1 MLLLLENRISVQMD
15 YLPENISLCVIK
27 IEIDLEPNAEQE
39 GAVSAEHPTNPRV
52 QKERERDRGLRQSR
66 DITIE
71 TYTNQRWI
79 KELSEGENSIE
90 GDTKKMNWA
99 TTLQHVNSP
108 TAGSSRETTPRSGD
122 ESQSGNVQANSNFP
136 LEIGYFSGNPIVEVT
151 KGLIHLYKK
160 NERKATKEAPSNQ
173 LCLLAV
179 PATLNC
185 HDLLNFIA
193 PCHAEIKHVQIVRDG
208 SPNQFMVLLEFRSN
222 ESALEFYKSY
232 NGIAYNSLEPDSLC
246 HAVWVSAVE
255 RSDHGLPPVGHTEL
269 PTCPVCLERMD
280 ESVDGV
286 LTILCNHAFH
296 ASCLMKWGDS
306 TCPVCRHVQTPELM
320 EDSVCME
327 CEGTDSL
334 WICLICGHVG
344 CGRYQGGHAA
354 AHYRATN
361 HTFAMQLGTSSVW
374 DYAGDNFVHRLF
386 QNKSDGKLVASQTG
400 KDEREEK
407 IDSMQM
413 EFTYL
418 LTSQLDT
425 QRKYYEERMERLEEE
440 WMNFKVNAS
449 EAKSEVT
456 DLLHVQQSMHKEKQ
470 NLERKLVQHTSK
482 LKEVQKQLNEER
494 ELSKALQDNQSSWL
508 VKYNALEQQYT
519 EFKAK
524 HDAEVTDLKEQLRD
538 VMFFLDTQG
547 KMANSELAGASITGL
562 GEKEPDTSTRR
573 NNRRKK

>member
-1 MLLLLENRISVQMD
+1 VML
-15 YLPENISLCVIK
+15 ENISLCVIK
-27 IEIDLEPNAEQE
+27 IETDLEASADSE
-39 GAVSAEHPTNPRV
+39 GAVSSEHPTNPRFL
-52 QKERERDRGLRQSR
+52 KERERDRGLRQAR
-66 DITIE
+66 DIVIE
-71 TYTNQRWI
+71 TYINQRWSR
-79 KELSEGENSIE
+79 ELSADKNTDTEGNM
-90 GDTKKMNWA
+90 MNWA
-99 TTLQHVNSP
+99 AALQHVNSP
-108 TAGSSRETTPRSGD
+108 SAGSSRETTPRNGD
-122 ESQSGNVQANSNFP
+122 ETGGPQMTSSKFP

-160 NERKATKEAPSNQ
+160 NERKAIKEAPSNQ

-255 RSDHGLPPVGHTEL
+255 RGENGVPPLGHTEL

-306 TCPVCRHVQTPELM
+306 TCPVCRHVQTPELI

-386 QNKSDGKLVASQTG
+386 QNKSDGKLVASQTE

-425 QRKYYEERMERLEEE
+425 QRKYYEERMERLEQE
-440 WMNFKVNAS
+440 WQNFQAKAN
-449 EAKSEVT
+449 ETKSEMT
-456 DLLHVQQSMHKEKQ
+456 ELQQLQQNMLKEKQ
-470 NLERKLVQHTSK
+470 NLERKLAQHTVK

-494 ELSKALQDNQSSWL
+494 ELCKALQGNQISWHS
-508 VKYNALEQQYT
+508 KYKILEKQYSD
-519 EFKAK
+519 FKQT

-538 VMFFLDTQG
+538 VMFFLDNQQ
-547 KMANSELAGASITGL
+547 KMANSELAGASITGI
-562 GEKEPDTSTRR
+562 GEKDPEPSSRR
-573 NNRRKK
+573 GNRRKK

>member
-1 MLLLLENRISVQMD
+1 ML
-15 YLPENISLCVIK
+15 ENISVCVIK
-27 IEIDLEPNAEQE
+27 IETDSELSAENE
-39 GAVSAEHPTNPRV
+39 GAVSSEHPTNPRFL
-52 QKERERDRGLRQSR
+52 KERERDRGLRGVR
-66 DITIE
+66 GIIIE
-71 TYTNQRWI
+71 TYTNQ
-79 KELSEGENSIE
+79 LS
-90 GDTKKMNWA
+90 MNRA
-99 TTLQHVNSP
+99 LGLQQPDNSP
-108 TAGSSRETTPRSGD
+108 MASSSRETTPRIGD
-122 ESQSGNVQANSNFP
+122 DSQSGAGVTSKFP
-136 LEIGYFSGNPIVEVT
+136 QEIAYFCGNPSVEMT
-151 KGLIHLYKK
+151 KGIIHLYKK
-160 NERKATKEAPSNQ
+160 NERKAIKEAPSNQ

-179 PATLNC
+179 PTTLNC

-193 PCHAEIKHVQIVRDG
+193 PCHSEIQHVRIIRDG

-232 NGIAYNSLEPDSLC
+232 NGVAYNSLEPDSVC
-246 HAVWVSAVE
+246 HAVWVSSVE
-255 RSDHGLPPVGHTEL
+255 RGDNGLPPLGHTEL

-296 ASCLMKWGDS
+296 ANCLIKWGDS
-306 TCPVCRHVQTPELM
+306 TCPVCRYVQTPELT

-386 QNKSDGKLVASQTG
+386 QNKSDGKLVAGSQTE

-425 QRKYYEERMERLEEE
+425 QRKYYEDRMERMEME
-440 WMNFKVNAS
+440 WRNFKLDAN
-449 EAKSEVT
+449 EAKTEVSE
-456 DLLHVQQSMHKEKQ
+456 LQQQQLALIKEKQ
-470 NLERKLVQHTSK
+470 NLERKVQQHNSK
-482 LKEVQKQLNEER
+482 LKDVLKKLTEER
-494 ELSKALQDNQSSWL
+494 ELYKAMQSNQSSWQI
-508 VKYNALEQQYT
+508 KYKALEEQYNQFKQSHDKEIT
-519 EFKAK
+519 E
-524 HDAEVTDLKEQLRD
+524 LKEQLRD
-538 VMFFLDTQG
+538 VMFFLDNQN
-547 KMANSELAGASITGL
+547 KMSTTELAGATITGI
-562 GEKEPDTSTRR
+562 GEMPSSSSAKGRT
-573 NNRRKK
+573 RRKK

>member
-1 MLLLLENRISVQMD
+1 ML
-15 YLPENISLCVIK
+15 ENISLCVIK
-27 IEIDLEPNAEQE
+27 IETDLEPSADSE

-52 QKERERDRGLRQSR
+52 LKERERDRGLRQSR

-71 TYTNQRWI
+71 TYTNQRWTR
-79 KELSEGENSIE
+79 ELSAPKDQEATEGS
-90 GDTKKMNWA
+90 KMNWA
-99 TTLQHVNSP
+99 AALQHVNSP

-122 ESQSGNVQANSNFP
+122 ETQTGGPQATASKFP
-136 LEIGYFSGNPIVEVT
+136 QEIGYFSGNPIVEVT

-160 NERKATKEAPSNQ
+160 NERKAIKEAPSNQ

-255 RSDHGLPPVGHTEL
+255 RSEHGGPPMGHTEL

-306 TCPVCRHVQTPELM
+306 TCPVCRHVQTPELV

-386 QNKSDGKLVASQTG
+386 QNKSDGKLVASQTE

-425 QRKYYEERMERLEEE
+425 QRKYYEERMERLEQE
-440 WMNFKVNAS
+440 WQSFKANAS
-449 EAKSEVT
+449 EAKTEVT
-456 DLLHVQQSMHKEKQ
+456 ELQQLQQTMQKEKV
-470 NLERKLVQHTSK
+470 NLERKLAQHSTK

-494 ELSKALQDNQSSWL
+494 ELSKALQTNQSSWHG
-508 VKYNALEQQYT
+508 KYKILEQQYN
-519 EFKAK
+519 EFKHN

-538 VMFFLDTQG
+538 VMFFLDNQQ
-547 KMANSELAGASITGL
+547 KMANSELAGASITGI
-562 GEKEPDTSTRR
+562 GEKEPEPNARR
-573 NNRRKK
+573 GNRRKK

>member
-1 MLLLLENRISVQMD
+1 ML
-15 YLPENISLCVIK
+15 ENISLCVIK
-27 IEIDLEPNAEQE
+27 IEVDLEASAEQE

-52 QKERERDRGLRQSR
+52 QKERERDRGLRQTR
-66 DITIE
+66 DIIIE
-71 TYTNQRWI
+71 TYTNQRWSS
-79 KELSEGENSIE
+79 ELKTEDNNDESS
-90 GDTKKMNWA
+90 TKMNWA
-99 TTLQHVNSP
+99 AALQQHGSNSP
-108 TAGSSRETTPRSGD
+108 TAGSSRETTPRGGD
-122 ESQSGNVQANSNFP
+122 DSQVTASNFP
-136 LEIGYFSGNPIVEVT
+136 QEIGYFSGNPIVEVT
-151 KGLIHLYKK
+151 KGIIHLYKK
-160 NERKATKEAPSNQ
+160 NERKAIKEAPSNQ

-193 PCHAEIKHVQIVRDG
+193 PCHAEIRHVRIVRDG

-246 HAVWVSAVE
+246 HAVWVSEVE
-255 RSDHGLPPVGHTEL
+255 RGDNGLPPLGHTEL

-306 TCPVCRHVQTPELM
+306 TCPVCRHVQTPELI

-386 QNKSDGKLVASQTG
+386 QNKSDGKLVASQTE

-425 QRKYYEERMERLEEE
+425 QRKYYEERMERLEQE
-440 WMNFKVNAS
+440 WQTFKVDAN
-449 EAKSEVT
+449 EAKTEIT
-456 DLLHVQQSMHKEKQ
+456 ELQQLQQSMQKEKLS
-470 NLERKLVQHTSK
+470 LERKLAHHATK
-482 LKEVQKQLNEER
+482 MKEMIKQLTEER
-494 ELSKALQDNQSSWL
+494 ELSKALQNNQSSWHQ
-508 VKYNALEQQYT
+508 KYKNLEVQYN
-519 EFKAK
+519 EFKHS
-524 HDAEVTDLKEQLRD
+524 HDKEVTDLKEQLRD
-538 VMFFLDTQG
+538 VMFFLDTQQ
-547 KMANSELAGASITGL
+547 KMANTELSGSTITGVMDKDPPSSSRR
-562 GEKEPDTSTRR
+562 GNRR
-573 NNRRKK
+573 NK

>member
-1 MLLLLENRISVQMD
+1 MD
-15 YLPENISLCVIK
+15 LNPENISLCVIK
-27 IEIDLEPNAEQE
+27 IETDLEPNSDSE

-52 QKERERDRGLRQSR
+52 LKERERDRGLRQAR

-71 TYTNQRWI
+71 TYTNQRWTR
-79 KELSEGENSIE
+79 ELSASKDQETEG
-90 GDTKKMNWA
+90 TKMSWA
-99 TTLQHVNSP
+99 QQHVNSP
-108 TAGSSRETTPRSGD
+108 SAGSSRDTTPRNGE
-122 ESQSGNVQANSNFP
+122 ESQTGGLQAASSKFP
-136 LEIGYFSGNPIVEVT
+136 QEIGYFSGNPIVEVT

-160 NERKATKEAPSNQ
+160 NERKAIKEAPSNQ

-222 ESALEFYKSY
+222 ESALEFYNSY

-255 RSDHGLPPVGHTEL
+255 RSEHGAPPLGHTEL

-306 TCPVCRHVQTPELM
+306 TCPVCRHVQTPELIG
-320 EDSVCME
+320 ESVCME

-386 QNKSDGKLVASQTG
+386 QNKTDGKLVASQTE

-425 QRKYYEERMERLEEE
+425 QRKYYEERMERLEQE
-440 WMNFKVNAS
+440 WQGFKETSN
-449 EAKSEVT
+449 
-456 DLLHVQQSMHKEKQ
+456 DLQQLQQTMQKEKI
-470 NLERKLVQHTSK
+470 NLERKLAQHTAK

-494 ELSKALQDNQSSWL
+494 ELSKALQTNQSSWHG
-508 VKYNALEQQYT
+508 KYKVLEQQYN
-519 EFKAK
+519 EFKHN
-524 HDAEVTDLKEQLRD
+524 HDAEVTDLREQLRD
-538 VMFFLDTQG
+538 IMFFLDNQQ
-547 KMANSELAGASITGL
+547 KMANSELAGASITGI
-562 GEKEPDTSTRR
+562 GEKEPEPNTRR
-573 NNRRKK
+573 GNRRKK

>member
-1 MLLLLENRISVQMD
+1 MD
-15 YLPENISLCVIK
+15 LNPENISLCVIK
-27 IEIDLEPNAEQE
+27 IETDLDPSEDSE

-52 QKERERDRGLRQSR
+52 LKERERDRGLRQSR
-66 DITIE
+66 DIIIE
-71 TYTNQRWI
+71 TYTNQRW
-79 KELSEGENSIE
+79 KRELSEPRKQE
-90 GDTKKMNWA
+90 MNWVA
-99 TTLQHVNSP
+99 AVQHVNSP
-108 TAGSSRETTPRSGD
+108 SAGSSREITPRSGD
-122 ESQSGNVQANSNFP
+122 EGQAGATASKFP
-136 LEIGYFSGNPIVEVT
+136 HEIGYFSGNPIVEVT

-160 NERKATKEAPSNQ
+160 NERKAIKEAPSNQ

-193 PCHAEIKHVQIVRDG
+193 PCHAEIKHIQIVRDG

-232 NGIAYNSLEPDSLC
+232 NGITYNSLEPDSLC
-246 HAVWVSAVE
+246 HAVWVSEVE
-255 RSDHGLPPVGHTEL
+255 RSEHGAPPMGHTEL

-306 TCPVCRHVQTPELM
+306 TCPVCRHVQTPGLV

-354 AHYRATN
+354 AHFRATN

-386 QNKSDGKLVASQTG
+386 QNKSDGKLVASQTE

-425 QRKYYEERMERLEEE
+425 QRKYYEERMERLEQE
-440 WMNFKVNAS
+440 WQNHMATAN
-449 EAKSEVT
+449 EAKTEVSE
-456 DLLHVQQSMHKEKQ
+456 LQQLQQTMQKEKV
-470 NLERKLVQHTSK
+470 NLERKLGQHTAK

-494 ELSKALQDNQSSWL
+494 ELSKALQTSQSSWHG
-508 VKYNALEQQYT
+508 KYKLLEQQYN
-519 EFKAK
+519 EFKQT

-538 VMFFLDTQG
+538 IMFFLDNQQ
-547 KMANSELAGASITGL
+547 KMANSELAGASITGI
-562 GEKEPDTSTRR
+562 GEKEPEPNSRR
-573 NNRRKK
+573 GNRRKK

>member
-1 MLLLLENRISVQMD
+1 ML
-15 YLPENISLCVIK
+15 ENISLCVIK
-27 IEIDLEPNAEQE
+27 IEIDLEASAESE
-39 GAVSAEHPTNPRV
+39 GAVSSEHPTNPRV
-52 QKERERDRGLRQSR
+52 QKERERDRGLRQTR
-66 DITIE
+66 DIVIE
-71 TYTNQRWI
+71 TYSNQRWTH
-79 KELSEGENSIE
+79 ELSTESGSEIE
-90 GDTKKMNWA
+90 SNKMNWA
-99 TTLQHVNSP
+99 AALQQHTNSP

-122 ESQSGNVQANSNFP
+122 DSQMGTASNFP
-136 LEIGYFSGNPIVEVT
+136 KEIGYFSGNPIVEVT
-151 KGLIHLYKK
+151 KGIIHLYKK
-160 NERKATKEAPSNQ
+160 NERKAIKEAPSNQ

-193 PCHAEIKHVQIVRDG
+193 PCHAEIRHVQIVRDG

-222 ESALEFYKSY
+222 EAALEFYKSY

-246 HAVWVSAVE
+246 HAVWVSEVE
-255 RSDHGLPPVGHTEL
+255 RGEHGLPPLGHTEL

-306 TCPVCRHVQTPELM
+306 TCPVCRHVQTPELV

-386 QNKSDGKLVASQTG
+386 QNKSDGKLVASQTE

-425 QRKYYEERMERLEEE
+425 QRKYYEERMERLEQE
-440 WMNFKVNAS
+440 WQNFKTTAN
-449 EAKSEVT
+449 ETKSEMSE
-456 DLLHVQQSMHKEKQ
+456 LQQQQQTMQKEKQ
-470 NLERKLVQHTSK
+470 NLERKLANHTTK
-482 LKEVQKQLNEER
+482 LKEMQKQLTEER
-494 ELSKALQDNQSSWL
+494 ELSKALQTNQSSWHI
-508 VKYNALEQQYT
+508 KYKSLEQQYN
-519 EFKAK
+519 EFKHN
-524 HDAEVTDLKEQLRD
+524 HDKEVTDLQEQLRD
-538 VMFFLDTQG
+538 VMFFLDTQQ
-547 KMANSELAGASITGL
+547 KMANTELSGASITGVSD
-562 GEKEPDTSTRR
+562 KDPDTSSRR
-573 NNRRKK
+573 GNRRKKKE

>member
-1 MLLLLENRISVQMD
+1 MD
-15 YLPENISLCVIK
+15 LIENISLCVIK
-27 IEIDLEPNAEQE
+27 IEIDLEASAESE
-39 GAVSAEHPTNPRV
+39 GAVSSEHPTNPRV
-52 QKERERDRGLRQSR
+52 QKERERDRGLRQTR
-66 DITIE
+66 DIVIE
-71 TYTNQRWI
+71 TYTNQRWTHA
-79 KELSEGENSIE
+79 LSTDSEIE
-90 GDTKKMNWA
+90 GNNKMNWA
-99 TTLQHVNSP
+99 AALQGQHTNSP
-108 TAGSSRETTPRSGD
+108 SAGSSRETTPRSSD
-122 ESQSGNVQANSNFP
+122 DSQAQGAASNFP
-136 LEIGYFSGNPIVEVT
+136 KEIGYFSGNPIVEMT
-151 KGLIHLYKK
+151 KGIIHLYKK
-160 NERKATKEAPSNQ
+160 NERKAIKEAPSNQ

-193 PCHAEIKHVQIVRDG
+193 PCHAEIRHVRIVRDG

-222 ESALEFYKSY
+222 EAALEFYKSY

-246 HAVWVSAVE
+246 HAVWVSEVE
-255 RSDHGLPPVGHTEL
+255 RGENGLPPLGHTEL

-306 TCPVCRHVQTPELM
+306 TCPVCRHVQTPELV

-386 QNKSDGKLVASQTG
+386 QNKSDGKLVASQTE

-425 QRKYYEERMERLEEE
+425 QRKYYEERMERMEQE
-440 WMNFKVNAS
+440 WQTVKSTAN
-449 EAKSEVT
+449 ETKSEMKE
-456 DLLHVQQSMHKEKQ
+456 LQQQQQTMQKEKQ
-470 NLERKLVQHTSK
+470 NLERKLAHHATK
-482 LKEVQKQLNEER
+482 LKEMQKQLTEER
-494 ELSKALQDNQSSWL
+494 ELSKALQNNQSSWHL
-508 VKYNALEQQYT
+508 KYKNLEQQYN
-519 EFKAK
+519 EFKHN
-524 HDAEVTDLKEQLRD
+524 HDKEVTDLQEQLRD
-538 VMFFLDTQG
+538 VMFFLDTQQ
-547 KMANSELAGASITGL
+547 KMANTELSGASITGVSD
-562 GEKEPDTSTRR
+562 KEPETSSRR
-573 NNRRKK
+573 GNRRKKKE

>member
-1 MLLLLENRISVQMD
+1 
-15 YLPENISLCVIK
+15 
-27 IEIDLEPNAEQE
+27 DLDFFPLTDSE
-39 GAVSAEHPTNPRV
+39 GAVSSEHPNNPRV
-52 QKERERDRGLRQSR
+52 LKERERDRGLRR
-66 DITIE
+66 AREITIE
-71 TYTNQRWI
+71 TYTNQRWTI
-79 KELSEGENSIE
+79 DLSENSQPQHPVTE
-90 GDTKKMNWA
+90 GAKMNWA
-99 TTLQHVNSP
+99 AAVQHVNSP

-122 ESQSGNVQANSNFP
+122 ESQTGAAPQATSTKFP

-151 KGLIHLYKK
+151 RGLIHLYKK
-160 NERKATKEAPSNQ
+160 NERKAIKEAPSNK

-179 PATLNC
+179 PATLSC

-193 PCHAEIKHVQIVRDG
+193 PCHPVIKHVQIVRDG
-208 SPNQFMVLLEFRSN
+208 SPNQFMVLLQFRSN
-222 ESALEFYKSY
+222 ESALDFYKSY
-232 NGIAYNSLEPDSLC
+232 NGIAYNTLEPDSVC

-255 RSDHGLPPVGHTEL
+255 RGENGGPPLGHTEL

-306 TCPVCRHVQTPELM
+306 TCPVCRHVQTPELV

-354 AHYRATN
+354 AHFRATN

-386 QNKSDGKLVASQTG
+386 QNKSDGKLVASQTE

-425 QRKYYEERMERLEEE
+425 QRKYYEDRMERLEQE
-440 WMNFKVNAS
+440 WQNFKVSAS
-449 EAKSEVT
+449 EAQAQVSE
-456 DLLHVQQSMHKEKQ
+456 LQQTQQAMQKEKQ
-470 NLERKLVQHTSK
+470 NLERKLTQHTAK
-482 LKEVQKQLNEER
+482 LKEAQKQLNEER
-494 ELSKALQDNQSSWL
+494 ELSKAFQTNQTSWHGKFK
-508 VKYNALEQQYT
+508 VLEQQYN
-519 EFKAK
+519 EFKQK
-524 HDAEVTDLKEQLRD
+524 HDTEVTDLKEQLRD
-538 VMFFLDTQG
+538 VMFFLDNQQ
-547 KMANSELAGASITGL
+547 KMMANSELAGASITGI
-562 GEKEPDTSTRR
+562 GAKEPEPSSRR
-573 NNRRKK
+573 GNRRKK

>member
-1 MLLLLENRISVQMD
+1 ML
-15 YLPENISLCVIK
+15 ENISLCVIR
-27 IEIDLEPNAEQE
+27 IEIDLEANSETE
-39 GAVSAEHPTNPRV
+39 GAVSTEHPTNPRV
-52 QKERERDRGLRQSR
+52 QKERERDRGLRQAR
-66 DITIE
+66 EIIIE
-71 TYTNQRWI
+71 TYSNQRWQR
-79 KELSEGENSIE
+79 ELSANREC
-90 GDTKKMNWA
+90 KMNWA
-99 TTLQHVNSP
+99 AAVQQQEGG
-108 TAGSSRETTPRSGD
+108 AGSSRETTPRSGD
-122 ESQSGNVQANSNFP
+122 ELIGAAASKFP
-136 LEIGYFSGNPIVEVT
+136 LEIGYFSGNPVVELT
-151 KGLIHLYKK
+151 KGIIHLYKK
-160 NERKATKEAPSNQ
+160 NERKAIKEAPSNK

-179 PATLNC
+179 PATLDC

-193 PCHAEIKHVQIVRDG
+193 PCHAEIKHVRIVRDG

-232 NGIAYNSLEPDSLC
+232 NGIAYNSLEPDTVC

-255 RSDHGLPPVGHTEL
+255 RGENGIPPLGHTEL

-296 ASCLMKWGDS
+296 ASCLMNWGDS
-306 TCPVCRHVQTPELM
+306 TCPVCRHVQTPELV

-386 QNKSDGKLVASQTG
+386 QNKSDGKLVASQTE

-425 QRKYYEERMERLEEE
+425 QRKFYEERLEKMEQE
-440 WMNFKVNAS
+440 WRSFKVSAAETKTEVDELQQLHQNA
-449 EAKSEVT
+449 
-456 DLLHVQQSMHKEKQ
+456 LKEKQ
-470 NLERKLVQHTSK
+470 TLERKLVQHANK
-482 LKEVQKQLNEER
+482 LKEVQKQLTDER
-494 ELSKALQDNQSSWL
+494 ELSKAIQTTQSSWHKKFKDL
-508 VKYNALEQQYT
+508 ELQYN
-519 EFKAK
+519 EFKTN
-524 HDAEVTDLKEQLRD
+524 HDKEVTDLKEQLRD
-538 VMFFLDTQG
+538 VMFFLDTQE
-547 KMANSELAGASITGL
+547 KMAGTEVSGASITGVSN
-562 GEKEPDTSTRR
+562 KDPTSSSRR
-573 NNRRKK
+573 NRRKARE

>member
-1 MLLLLENRISVQMD
+1 VML
-15 YLPENISLCVIK
+15 ENISLCVIK
-27 IEIDLEPNAEQE
+27 IETDLEPSADSE
-39 GAVSAEHPTNPRV
+39 GAVSVEHPTNPRV
-52 QKERERDRGLRQSR
+52 LKERERDRGLRQAR

-71 TYTNQRWI
+71 TYTNQRWT
-79 KELSEGENSIE
+79 KELGGQEATQVS
-90 GDTKKMNWA
+90 KMNWA
-99 TTLQHVNSP
+99 AAVQHVNSP

-122 ESQSGNVQANSNFP
+122 ESGGLQTASNFP
-136 LEIGYFSGNPIVEVT
+136 QEIGYFSGNPIVEVT

-160 NERKATKEAPSNQ
+160 KQVFLTFFSERKATKEAPSNQ

-255 RSDHGLPPVGHTEL
+255 RGEHEAPPLGHTEL

-306 TCPVCRHVQTPELM
+306 TCPVCRHVQTPELV

-386 QNKSDGKLVASQTG
+386 QNKSDGKLVASQTE

-425 QRKYYEERMERLEEE
+425 QRKYYEERMERLEQE
-440 WMNFKVNAS
+440 WQNFKANAS
-449 EAKSEVT
+449 EAKTEVSE
-456 DLLHVQQSMHKEKQ
+456 LQQIQQTMQKEKQ
-470 NLERKLVQHTSK
+470 NLERKLAQHTAK

-494 ELSKALQDNQSSWL
+494 ELSKALQTNQSSWHG
-508 VKYNALEQQYT
+508 KYKVLEQQYN
-519 EFKAK
+519 EFKHT

-538 VMFFLDTQG
+538 VMFFLDNQQ
-547 KMANSELAGASITGL
+547 KLANSELAGASITGI
-562 GEKEPDTSTRR
+562 GEKEPEPSSRR
-573 NNRRKK
+573 GNRRKK

>member
-1 MLLLLENRISVQMD
+1 ML
-15 YLPENISLCVIK
+15 ENISLCVIK
-27 IEIDLEPNAEQE
+27 IEIDLENIGDE
-39 GAVSAEHPTNPRV
+39 GAVSTEHPTNPRV
-52 QKERERDRGLRQSR
+52 QKERERDRGLRQAK

-71 TYTNQRWI
+71 TYTNQRWT
-79 KELSEGENSIE
+79 KDLEQEEG
-90 GDTKKMNWA
+90 TKMNWA
-99 TTLQHVNSP
+99 AVFQQHTNSP
-108 TAGSSRETTPRSGD
+108 SAGSSRETTPRTGD
-122 ESQSGNVQANSNFP
+122 EAQASKFP
-136 LEIGYFSGNPIVEVT
+136 QEIRYFSGNPIVEVT

-160 NERKATKEAPSNQ
+160 NERKAIKEAPSNK

-222 ESALEFYKSY
+222 DSALEFYKSY

-255 RSDHGLPPVGHTEL
+255 RSENGLPPLGHTEL

-306 TCPVCRHVQTPELM
+306 TCPVCRHVQTPELV

-354 AHYRATN
+354 AHFRATN

-386 QNKSDGKLVASQTG
+386 QNKSDGKLVASQTE

-425 QRKYYEERMERLEEE
+425 QRKFYEDRMERLEQE
-440 WMNFKVNAS
+440 WQNFKAS
-449 EAKSEVT
+449 ANEAKTEIT
-456 DLLHVQQSMHKEKQ
+456 ELQQQHQGMQKEKQ
-470 NLERKLVQHTSK
+470 NLERKLTQHSAK
-482 LKEVQKQLNEER
+482 LKEVQKQLVEER
-494 ELSKALQDNQSSWL
+494 ELSKAFQNNQISWHG
-508 VKYNALEQQYT
+508 KYKALELQYN
-519 EFKAK
+519 EFKSN
-524 HDAEVTDLKEQLRD
+524 HDKEVTELKEQVRD
-538 VMFFLDTQG
+538 VMFFLDNQE
-547 KMANSELAGASITGL
+547 KMANSELAGASITGVS
-562 GEKEPDTSTRR
+562 EKEKTETNGRR
-573 NNRRKK
+573 GNRRKKKE

>member
-1 MLLLLENRISVQMD
+1 MD
-15 YLPENISLCVIK
+15 LKTENISLCVIK
-27 IEIDLEPNAEQE
+27 IEIDLEASAEQE
-39 GAVSAEHPTNPRV
+39 GAVSSEHPTNPRV
-52 QKERERDRGLRQSR
+52 QKERERDRGLRQAR
-66 DITIE
+66 DIVIE
-71 TYTNQRWI
+71 TYTNQRWTR
-79 KELSEGENSIE
+79 ELSAGAENE
-90 GDTKKMNWA
+90 ATKMNWSA
-99 TTLQHVNSP
+99 ALQQHTTNSP

-122 ESQSGNVQANSNFP
+122 ESKPGATASNFP
-136 LEIGYFSGNPIVEVT
+136 KEIGYFSGNPIVEVT
-151 KGLIHLYKK
+151 KGIIHLYKT
-160 NERKATKEAPSNQ
+160 NERKAIKEAPSNQ

-193 PCHAEIKHVQIVRDG
+193 PCHAVIRHVRIVRDG

-222 ESALEFYKSY
+222 EAALEFYKSY

-255 RSDHGLPPVGHTEL
+255 RGEHGLPPFGHTEL

-306 TCPVCRHVQTPELM
+306 TCPVCRHVQTPELV

-327 CEGTDSL
+327 CEGIDSL

-354 AHYRATN
+354 AHFRATN

-386 QNKSDGKLVASQTG
+386 QNKSDGKLVASQTE
-400 KDEREEK
+400 KDEREDK

-418 LTSQLDT
+418 LTAQMET
-425 QRKYYEERMERLEEE
+425 QRKYYEDLIERKEQE
-440 WMNFKVNAS
+440 WQKDKTSAS
-449 EAKSEVT
+449 EKTTEI
-456 DLLHVQQSMHKEKQ
+456 DELQQTQQAMVKEKQ
-470 NLERKLVQHTSK
+470 NLERKLAHHGTK
-482 LKEVQKQLNEER
+482 LKEMTKQLAEER
-494 ELSKALQDNQSSWL
+494 ELSKAFQTNQSSWH
-508 VKYNALEQQYT
+508 VKYKNLEKQYN
-519 EFKAK
+519 EFKHN
-524 HDAEVTDLKEQLRD
+524 HDKEVSELQEQLRD
-538 VMFFLDTQG
+538 VMFFLDTQQ
-547 KMANSELAGASITGL
+547 KMANTDLAGASITGITD
-562 GEKEPDTSTRR
+562 KEPTSSTRR
-573 NNRRKK
+573 GNRRKKKDI